1 MPSINLL
8 FVITKLE
15 LGGAQKQLLSLV
27 ENLDKG
33 KFRLFLFTAKNGPLL
48 EAALSVEGL
57 TVHTSRWLER
67 PIHPFKDVL
76 ALIELYRFIKKNN
89 IEIVHTH
96 SSKAGILGRLAAKL
110 AKVIPAAKKSPQGGS
125 QFHGV
130 KKIVHTVHGWSF
142 NDYQPILIQR
152 WFVFLERFAG
162 SFTDI
167 LIVVSDC
174 DRIKG
179 LNNKIGKFDKYKLI
193 RYGIDFEELRRSHQ
207 GLRREFGIG
216 KDALVVGMI
225 ACFKPQ
231 KAPQDFVETAFRVNK
246 VLPEVFFVLIGDGIL
261 RAKIEELIDRYSLRS
276 RVILTGWRQDI
287 PRVLA
292 SIDVFVLTSLWEGLP
307 ISALEAMASSKPV
320 IATHTGGISE
330 VIEEGKS
337 GFLAAAHDTAAVAD
351 KLIMLLKNE
360 KLRDQIGGAAGSAL
374 SGAFSL
380 ENMAARTQELYL

>member
-1 MPSINLL
+1 MPRINLL

-27 ENLDKG
+27 KNLDKG
-33 KFRLFLFTAKNGPLL
+33 KFRLFLFTSKDGPLL
-48 EAALSVEGL
+48 EAALSVKGL
-57 TVHTSRWLER
+57 VVYTSRWLER
-67 PIHPFKDVL
+67 PIHPLKDVL

-110 AKVIPAAKKSPQGGS
+110 AKIIPVAKRSPHGGS
-125 QFHGV
+125 QFHEV

-152 WFVFLERFAG
+152 WFIFLERLAG
-162 SFTDI
+162 TFTDI

-179 LNNKIGKFDKYKLI
+179 LNNKIGKIDKYKLI
-193 RYGIDFEELRRSHQ
+193 RYGIDFKELRRSRQ
-207 GLRREFGIG
+207 GLRQEFGIG
-216 KDALVVGMI
+216 RDALVVGMV

-231 KAPQDFVETAFRVNK
+231 KAPQDFIEMAFRVNK
-246 VLPEVFFVLIGDGIL
+246 VLPGVVFVLIGDGIL
-261 RAKIEELIDRYSLRS
+261 RAEIERLVGRYSLRS
-276 RVILTGWRQDI
+276 RVVLAGWRQDI
-287 PRVLA
+287 PEVLS

-307 ISALEAMASSKPV
+307 ISVLEAMASSKPV

-337 GFLAAAHDTAAVAD
+337 GFLVAAHDTAAMAD

-360 KLRDQIGGAAGSAL
+360 KLRGQVGSAAGSSL
-374 SGAFSL
+374 PGAFSL
-380 ENMAARTQELYL
+380 ENMTAGTQELYL